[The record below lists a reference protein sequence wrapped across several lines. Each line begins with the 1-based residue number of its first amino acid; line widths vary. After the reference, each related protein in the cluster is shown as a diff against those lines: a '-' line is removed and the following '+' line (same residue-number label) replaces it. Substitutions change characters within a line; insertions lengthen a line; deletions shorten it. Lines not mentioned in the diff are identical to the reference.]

1 MLAHVMFSTWPYIL
15 ILRLIFIFKNN
26 KGISCSICI
35 RKLQQK
41 TVHLDGSVFRRLL
54 LWLLPFFFIYVSM
67 CRVFFFHNQT
77 VSVAFVPFLFRVT
90 LKSSDIPLWKGRCTP
105 VPSLI
110 KRSWRKSAN
119 RWTYRIFPRA
129 LFFLLLLL
137 CTFFLLSLIWGHT
150 TLKVRVPE
158 NI

>member
-35 RKLQQK
+35 RKLHQK
-41 TVHLDGSVFRRLL
+41 TVHLDGSVIRRLL

-110 KRSWRKSAN
+110 KRSCRN
-119 RWTYRIFPRA
+119 RRTDELIESFLAPCFFYYCSYAHFFFCL
-129 LFFLLLLL
+129 LFEG
-137 CTFFLLSLIWGHT
+137 IQH
-150 TLKVRVPE
+150 
-158 NI
+158 